1 MILTTSVVALVY
13 NVVHSG
19 LIHKTSA
26 VTVTVLGELKICG
39 ILMLSAWLLGKLAFK
54 EKGVKLLQ
62 AIVYRHFE
70 DTQSLYFAG
79 ERLFCIPHVAVGIVL
94 ALFGFVGYS
103 HARLNVKGHM
113 HGRRA
118 SSSSKISHSASVEP
132 VDLKQKLLSEP

>member
-39 ILMLSAWLLGKLAFK
+39 ILLLSAWLLGKLASK

-62 AIVYRHFE
+62 AIV
-70 DTQSLYFAG
+70 
-79 ERLFCIPHVAVGIVL
+79 
-94 ALFGFVGYS
+94 
-103 HARLNVKGHM
+103 
-113 HGRRA
+113 
-118 SSSSKISHSASVEP
+118 
-132 VDLKQKLLSEP
+132 